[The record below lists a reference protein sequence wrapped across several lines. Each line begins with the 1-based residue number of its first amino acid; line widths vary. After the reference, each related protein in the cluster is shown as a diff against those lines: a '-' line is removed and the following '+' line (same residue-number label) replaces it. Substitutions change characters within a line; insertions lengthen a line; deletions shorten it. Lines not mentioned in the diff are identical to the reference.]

1 MKKSDKQWIINELN
15 KVKNNHNS
23 NLNLKWEL
31 NHIINLV
38 NDNIGQEDSNT
49 SWTWSVTPIQP
60 SYYGT
65 NIDLLTCIEKGLL
78 EEESLK
84 EFCRVNILKYVIRY
98 DKKNGLEDLEKA
110 RVYLDKLIE
119 VTDEKR

>member
-1 MKKSDKQWIINELN
+1 MKKSDKQWIIDERD
-15 KVKNNHNS
+15 KVKIKHHP

-31 NHIINLV
+31 NHNINLV
-38 NDNIGQEDSNT
+38 NDNAEQEDSDNI
-49 SWTWSVTPIQP
+49 WTWNMTPIQP

-110 RVYLDKLIE
+110 KVYLDKLIE